1 MKIDDTLDNVM
12 KLSKTLYS
20 KNGNKNE
27 NELDLHKVMDYI
39 DELYKRV
46 FLIESNLKKINE
58 LLDNDLR

>member
-1 MKIDDTLDNVM
+1 MKIDDALDNVM
-12 KLSKTLYS
+12 KLSQNLYS

-27 NELDLHKVMDYI
+27 YELDLHKVMDYI

-46 FLIESNLKKINE
+46 FLIESNLKKVNE

>member
-1 MKIDDTLDNVM
+1 MKIDDALDNVM
-12 KLSKTLYS
+12 KLSKTLHS

-27 NELDLHKVMDYI
+27 YELDLHKVMDYI